1 MQHRIILV
9 ETGRG
14 LPVAE
19 AHLHWHERHADV
31 YLPTP
36 LLAGYVQ
43 NRPLEEEWE
52 RLGNRSI
59 CSETWFADH
68 DAVMLAHFST
78 SRAADSVRSEVGVPV
93 LAAPEAAVTRMKTL
107 VGVQC

>member
-9 ETGRG
+9 ATRAG

-36 LLAGYVQ
+36 LLAGNAQ

-52 RLGNRSI
+52 RLGSCSI
-59 CSETWFADH
+59 
-68 DAVMLAHFST
+68 
-78 SRAADSVRSEVGVPV
+78 
-93 LAAPEAAVTRMKTL
+93 
-107 VGVQC
+107 